1 MPTLY
6 FKGKTFVQ
14 NHQVPYQLTEFEK
27 NIIAESQAQ
36 YQSGEVINND
46 EVISRNEEWLKE

>member
-14 NHQVPYQLTEFEK
+14 NHQVPYRLTEFEK
-27 NIIAESQAQ
+27 NIIAESQA
-36 YQSGEVINND
+36 
-46 EVISRNEEWLKE
+46 